1 MIPVVVGA
9 GSVGN
14 RTIFGIIS
22 LFGPGAPGRV
32 TITWP
37 GGSGASSSAGPTAQ
51 CPATLTIGAQCPAG
65 QYWNGTLCL
74 PIPNC
79 PAGQIWNGTQCV
91 SQCPAG
97 QAWNGTQC
105 VNQCPA
111 GQYWNGSACA
121 AIPVCTG
128 GRVWNGSAC
137 VCLAGQQW
145 EGGQC
150 VAQCGAGQHRGVLN
164 QCLCSDDIA
173 PIAGSC
179 GVAIQSFTVKPALV
193 RKGDTTKVSWSVVH
207 ALSCSVNG
215 TNGDVWSALS
225 RIDQV
230 SGPIIAQTIYT
241 LSCLDLGGL
250 SAAPQKKTVN
260 LVPVF
265 QER

>member
-1 MIPVVVGA
+1 
-9 GSVGN
+9 
-14 RTIFGIIS
+14 
-22 LFGPGAPGRV
+22 
-32 TITWP
+32 
-37 GGSGASSSAGPTAQ
+37 
-51 CPATLTIGAQCPAG
+51 
-65 QYWNGTLCL
+65 
-74 PIPNC
+74 
-79 PAGQIWNGTQCV
+79 
-91 SQCPAG
+91 
-97 QAWNGTQC
+97 
-105 VNQCPA
+105 
-111 GQYWNGSACA
+111 
-121 AIPVCTG
+121 
-128 GRVWNGSAC
+128 
-137 VCLAGQQW
+137 
-145 EGGQC
+145 
-150 VAQCGAGQHRGVLN
+150 
-164 QCLCSDDIA
+164 
-173 PIAGSC
+173 C